1 MIDVVDKIG
10 KTAFVTGGLGFIGKH
25 LCKKLLSLGLDVIS
39 LDDESSSSPDAA
51 DFILSGFNS
60 SVQKRFKRIYGS
72 TLDRAL
78 VANLMNVGWSD
89 NIVFHLAATLGVKN
103 VIDHPLETLENNIK
117 GTENVLRAAA
127 KLDRPVFVA
136 SSSEVYGKSDDIPF
150 LEAGNLTL
158 GNPSITRWGYAASK
172 IIDEF

>member
-60 SVQKRFKRIYGS
+60 SVQKRFKRICGS
-72 TLDRAL
+72 TLDRTL
-78 VANLMNVGWSD
+78 VANLMNVG
-89 NIVFHLAATLGVKN
+89 
-103 VIDHPLETLENNIK
+103 
-117 GTENVLRAAA
+117 
-127 KLDRPVFVA
+127 
-136 SSSEVYGKSDDIPF
+136 
-150 LEAGNLTL
+150 
-158 GNPSITRWGYAASK
+158 
-172 IIDEF
+172 